1 MKILALDPGKVN
13 FAFAVME
20 DTKVLEAG
28 YILCIKDLKRDAF
41 EKESKGFRNR
51 YFALLEKHKPDLV
64 VAERFMARPGSNGGV
79 VGEYINIMLGILCT
93 VNSSRGIPTELITS
107 ASWKNYLNSRYGR
120 VETMKSHFNH
130 LSVHEADALAIAV
143 YTMEGKL
150 NEKGKLLRRVKRLKR
165 YPFVGREPKKARV
178 RKKSSK

>member
-1 MKILALDPGKVN
+1 MKILALDPGKIN

-20 DTKVLEAG
+20 DRKVLEAG
-28 YILCIKDLKRDAF
+28 YIPCIKDLKRAAF

-51 YFALLEKHKPDLV
+51 YFALLEKHEPDLV
-64 VAERFMARPGSNGGV
+64 VAERFMARPGGNGGA

-93 VNSSRGIPTELITS
+93 VNSSKGITTELVTS

-120 VETMKSHFNH
+120 VETMKEHFTH
-130 LSVHEADALAIAV
+130 LSVHEADALGIAV
-143 YTMEGKL
+143 YAMEGEL
-150 NEKGKLLRRVKRLKR
+150 DEKGKLLKRVKRLKR

-178 RKKSSK
+178 RKKS